1 MGAWSDLDTKRAV
14 GNKAV
19 RRKPSKRGRKASQ
32 NTIIR
37 LLEEL
42 GPPFQYVVTS
52 RKRFDRYLGSKA
64 EVPVDFRPDVF
75 WEPAFGSSR
84 QPRLWEVEKNVN
96 ASSVSKSVLS
106 LLTSLSHFR
115 LGGVKDVEGCL
126 VVPEGKKKY
135 VLGRARAAIRMIRQ
149 FGGQR
154 KGAPRKIRLGVT
166 AFEEVQ
172 RVARLVDQHERGAA
186 PKLKITWARPE

>member
-1 MGAWSDLDTKRAV
+1 MESKMAAKNTAQKKRD
-14 GNKAV
+14 G
-19 RRKPSKRGRKASQ
+19 RGRKASQ
-32 NTIIR
+32 NTIVR

-42 GPPFQYVVTS
+42 GPRFSYAVTS
-52 RKRFDRYLGSKA
+52 RKRFDRYLGSEE

-75 WEPAFGSSR
+75 WEPAFGSSK

-106 LLTSLSHFR
+106 LLTSLADFR
-115 LGGVKDVEGCL
+115 LSGVKNVEG
-126 VVPEGKKKY
+126 VFVAPEGRKKH
-135 VLGRARAAIRMIRQ
+135 VLARARAAIRMIRQ

-154 KGAPRKIRLGVT
+154 GGAPRKIKLGVT

-172 RVARLVDQHERGAA
+172 RVARIVDEYERGAA
-186 PKLKITWARPE
+186 PKLKVTWV